1 MKLFRRPNF
10 IEIFS
15 MKLVLVPKV
24 SSILLFGSC
33 VVLWSFWLKLY
44 LHQACFCFGC
54 VSFGLLAMPR
64 TLISSAILGLVEGAL
79 ARIAEID
86 VDADGSSILT
96 IHIGRIVI
104 SCLVIN
110 VSRET
115 SAESDPVRSLPLD
128 LIEPA
133 TTEAS
138 FDATSGSPSTR
149 PAATR
154 ASVIG
159 RPYGRSVDY
168 HPPGRRV
175 VGKYD

>member
-1 MKLFRRPNF
+1 M
-10 IEIFS
+10 
-15 MKLVLVPKV
+15 
-24 SSILLFGSC
+24 
-33 VVLWSFWLKLY
+33 
-44 LHQACFCFGC
+44 Q
-54 VSFGLLAMPR
+54 R
-64 TLISSAILGLVEGAL
+64 TLISSAILGLLEGAL
-79 ARIAEID
+79 ARIADID

-115 SAESDPVRSLPLD
+115 SAESDPLRSLPLD

-138 FDATSGSPSTR
+138 FGATSGSPSTG
-149 PAATR
+149 PALTR
-154 ASVIG
+154 ATVIG
-159 RPYGRSVDY
+159 CPHGRSAEY
-168 HPPGRRV
+168 HPPKRRE